1 MRNILRKELKL
12 SASPIV
18 YIFILFGLMFLIPG
32 YPILCGV
39 FFTGLGL
46 YKSFDLAREANDTV
60 FSALLPIA
68 KKDVVKGRY
77 CFVCL
82 IEFCTWIL
90 MAAVTIVR
98 MSVLADSSVYRSNF
112 MMNANPF
119 ALGAACVLFGLFN
132 VIFVGGFYRTAYRT
146 GKPFIIFMIVCF
158 LAIGI
163 FETLHHLPGLSALNA
178 FGSDHLILQTGLLA
192 AGIILY
198 MIMTGFSCRRA
209 CDDFE
214 KIDL

>member
-1 MRNILRKELKL
+1 MRNILRKEMKL
-12 SASPIV
+12 SASPIA
-18 YIFILFGLMFLIPG
+18 YIFILFGLMFFIPG
-32 YPILCGV
+32 YPVLCGA

-46 YKSFDLAREANDTV
+46 YKSFDLAREANDIV
-60 FSALLPIA
+60 FSALLPID
-68 KKDVVKGRY
+68 KKDVVKGKY

-82 IEFCTWIL
+82 IEVCTLIL
-90 MAAVTIVR
+90 MAAVVLVR
-98 MSVLADSSVYRSNF
+98 MTVLADAAVYRGNF

-119 ALGAACVLFGLFN
+119 ALGAAFVLFGMFN
-132 VIFVGGFYRTAYRT
+132 VIFVGGFFRTAYYT

-158 LAIGI
+158 LSISV

-178 FGSDHLILQTGLLA
+178 FGSDHLTLQTGLLA
-192 AGIILY
+192 AGIVIYVL
-198 MIMTGFSCRRA
+198 MTGYSCRRA